1 MCPPTL
7 VALRYSLIPSAI
19 GLVILMYALMPS
31 NTNVRSNTSSA
42 EVHSNTKYYR
52 PGNTDVPSNASSTEV
67 RSTIGLV
74 ILMYLPSNAS
84 STDDYA
90 LIQSTIGP
98 VILTYALIPSTRP
111 GNTEV
116 RSNTSKVEAHLIV
129 PSSTVPLCKKYSIVI
144 YQRRSEY

>member
-1 MCPPTL
+1 MYPPTL
-7 VALRYSLIPSAI
+7 VVLR
-19 GLVILMYALMPS
+19 
-31 NTNVRSNTSSA
+31 VRSNS
-42 EVHSNTKYYR
+42 KYHR
-52 PGNTDVPSNASSTEV
+52 PGNTDV
-67 RSTIGLV
+67 
-74 ILMYLPSNAS
+74 PSNAS

-116 RSNTSKVEAHLIV
+116 RSNTSKVEARFIV